1 MRLFRIAAGILV
13 LVLALVPG
21 LEARKKLLGEGEG
34 VFKTIDLKN
43 LPTFSFEYDLT
54 EEERNYLGLEK
65 SGPFTIQQL
74 DADLL
79 VLEFLN
85 TYCYACAL
93 QAPILNQL
101 HARIESREDLRD
113 RVRFF
118 GIAVGNGQKEID
130 KFKGNF
136 DISYPIVPDPEFGA
150 FDAIGNPGGTPFI
163 VLYPLRSGSLPRAH
177 LGVMREVDDFVAAIE
192 TAMSTE
198 AVRETAQPEFK
209 MTTWRNLTPDL
220 TSADIEKRLRAS
232 AAEIGR
238 KVVRIE
244 PVEVE
249 GEKNVYRLSAA
260 DGSGLWAKVA
270 GRAKIC
276 NICHDIFFIILFD
289 DSGKIVNFT
298 PIHVTKYENVPI
310 DEKEAAFMKE
320 RVIGRSITEP
330 LHFDSEVDAISQAT
344 MSSELIFDTIRRL
357 KDAYERLQK

>member
-1 MRLFRIAAGILV
+1 MRLFRIAGAILV
-13 LVLALVPG
+13 LGLALVPG

-34 VFKTIDLKN
+34 VFKTIDLKG
-43 LPTFSFEYDLT
+43 LPAFSFDYDLT
-54 EEERNYLGLEK
+54 EEERSYLGLEK
-65 SGPFTIQQL
+65 GGAFTIQQI

-101 HARIESREDLRD
+101 HARIEDREDLRD

-118 GIAVGNGQKEID
+118 GIAVGNSRKEID
-130 KFKGNF
+130 KFKESF
-136 DISYPIVPDPEFGA
+136 DIAYPVVPDPEFGA

-163 VLYPLRSGSLPRAH
+163 VLYPLRSGAMPRAH
-177 LGVMREVDDFVAAIE
+177 LGVMRDVDDFVEAIE
-192 TAMSTE
+192 TALSTE
-198 AVRETAQPEFK
+198 AAQETAQPEFK

-220 TSADIEKRLRAS
+220 SPAEVEERLRAS

-238 KVVRIE
+238 KIVRVE

-249 GEKNVYRLSAA
+249 GEKNVFRLSAA
-260 DGSGLWAKVA
+260 DGSGLWARVA
-270 GRAKIC
+270 GRARIC
-276 NICHDIFFIILFD
+276 NICHDIFFILLFD
-289 DSGKIVNFT
+289 DSGRIVNFT

-310 DEKEAAFMKE
+310 DEGEAAFMKE
-320 RVIGRSITEP
+320 RVIGRFITEP
-330 LHFDSEVDAISQAT
+330 LHFDSNVDAISQAT

-357 KDAYERLQK
+357 RGVYERLQR